1 MMKMSNE
8 LISSFSKG
16 KQIVR
21 TMEVALEGIL
31 INTYNPN
38 QALRLQAEQALKQF
52 LATAGSLAA
61 IINCIG
67 NLNMHRELRQA
78 TSLVLKNRLR
88 DYYSDGEKALPSSL
102 EEKDYL
108 KKKIVEIILVEMDN
122 SIRGILAESI
132 RIMAEFE
139 FPQR

>member
-1 MMKMSNE
+1 
-8 LISSFSKG
+8 
-16 KQIVR
+16 
-21 TMEVALEGIL
+21 MEAALEGIL

-38 QALRLQAEQALKQF
+38 QGLRKQAEQALQQF
-52 LATAGSLAA
+52 LATSGSLSA

-67 NLNMHRELRQA
+67 NVNMHRELRQA

-88 DYYSDGEKALPSSL
+88 DYYSEGDKALPAPQA
-102 EEKDYL
+102 EKDYL
-108 KKKIVEIILVEMDN
+108 KQRIVQIILIETDN